1 MPITSQPKGTKR
13 IGLRFD
19 RRDLLLLRTLARRAE
34 HRELGQEQVQTF
46 SSAADAAS
54 TGEPLIVI
62 CNSRLEVELMA
73 DGYVRLGCRRP
84 VLEAL
89 SGGG

>member
-1 MPITSQPKGTKR
+1 MALTSQPAGTKR

-19 RRDLLLLRTLARRAE
+19 RRDVRLLRELTRRAE
-34 HRELGQEQVQTF
+34 QRELGQEQVQTF
-46 SSAADAAS
+46 SSAADAAR

-73 DGYVRLGCRRP
+73 AGYVRFGCRRP
-84 VLEAL
+84 VLDAL
-89 SGGG
+89 DAR